1 MNKNTTKLFI
11 VSLILGAGLS
21 ASAQNE
27 KYRAAVKDGTNH
39 TELMRLSQ
47 EFAERAAASKA
58 EALRLAEINGWP
70 LTIKGEDGSFAELVG
85 VKPNGKPE
93 YYVTDN
99 QGAATTSKINRL
111 NTGGGAGLQLNGE
124 NMVVGV
130 WDQNLPRVSH
140 TTFGGRATPLNS
152 VPSESFHSTHV
163 LGTMIGSGVGSA
175 NGAAKGM
182 APLATGFAYDWN
194 NDTAEMAFSASDLG
208 LILSNHS
215 YGSLAGQL
223 SEYEFGAYT
232 QKSRDVDNV
241 AFNAEY
247 YLTVHAAGNDRNNT
261 PATNPSKGGYD
272 LINGSKTSKNTIVV
286 AAVLEQLDYSGP
298 SSVQISSFSSYGPTD
313 DNRIKP
319 DIAAKGVGVYSSSN
333 ASNTSYAESDG
344 TSMAAPVVTGGAL
357 LLQQHYNNLYGS
369 EEEFVWMRSATLR
382 GLICHTADEA
392 GPWDGPDPIFGWGLF
407 NAEKA
412 ANVITGKGSTSIID
426 ELVLNQGQT
435 YTRTVTALGGQPL
448 QATICWTDRPGSINT
463 GVVDAATPKL
473 INDLDIKITKNSTT
487 YLPWRLGN
495 TYTSPAVQD
504 ENNVDNIE
512 RVDIANPSGSYTITV
527 THKGALTGSSQKYSL
542 IVTGVDVAAGVGENE
557 LSFFSMWPNPANDV
571 LNVTLDSGL
580 EDNAALEMYD
590 VQGRLVLRNKLLTQ
604 NSSVT
609 INALNSGIYIV
620 KITNGV
626 KTATKKLIIK

>member
-182 APLATGFAYDWN
+182 APQATGFAYDWN

-261 PATNPSKGGYD
+261 PAINPSKGGYD

-527 THKGALTGSSQKYSL
+527 THKGTLTGSSQKYSL

-590 VQGRLVLRNKLLTQ
+590 VQGRLVLSNKLLTQ
-604 NSSVT
+604 NSSVA